1 MNGLTKKE
9 TMTSLDIAE
18 VTGMRHADVMRS
30 IRNMEESLV
39 KVSERCFALSS
50 YKQAQPN
57 GGYEELKNHDVLP
70 MIEKVREESV

>member
-1 MNGLTKKE
+1 MEEIARKE

-30 IRNMEESLV
+30 IRNMEEAWV
-39 KVSERCFALSS
+39 KVSERNFALSS

-57 GGYEELKNHDVLP
+57 G
-70 MIEKVREESV
+70 

>member
-30 IRNMEESLV
+30 IRNMEEAWV
-39 KVSERCFALSS
+39 KVSERSFALSS
-50 YKQAQPN
+50 YKQVQSK
-57 GGYEELKNHDVLP
+57 G
-70 MIEKVREESV
+70 REDSV